1 MKRIVFMRRMVT
13 LEGGTKV
20 PGLDHSW
27 IEKLIPDVGGT
38 KTFKHVKMMMVEI
51 RLRLKII

>member
-1 MKRIVFMRRMVT
+1 MRRMVT